1 MCAFLHDSTVLR
13 KTFVRIR
20 DQFCVS
26 APHSSGGLE
35 INISSVMVTFAKCNA
50 ETLQPGGDG

>member
-1 MCAFLHDSTVLR
+1 M
-13 KTFVRIR
+13 
-20 DQFCVS
+20 CVS
-26 APHSSGGLE
+26 ARQHGATKDLRQNQGPVLRECSSLVGGLE